1 MKHIKN
7 TNDKI
12 KRTYILNGLDCAN
25 CAQKIEEQIQQL
37 PYVIEA
43 SVFFAQCKLTV
54 FYKDEES
61 ISYEK
66 QLKQLVKKIEP
77 HVDVCTMDETKL
89 AVSDQEKK
97 MHKKMLSVMIG
108 ILFFVLA
115 LYCSDYRMIQIFLY
129 FGSYGMI
136 GYPVLQTAVNNM
148 IRRRFF
154 DEYFLMTIATLGAF
168 AIGEYSEAIAVML
181 FYRIGEYF
189 QSKALYHSRQSIGAL
204 LAMKPEFATVVSE
217 EGERKISPEQVGI
230 GDIILVKPGEKIPI
244 DGIIVEGESD
254 LDVSALTG
262 ESMPKY
268 VICKDKVLS
277 GSVNGSGIL
286 KIKVTTDYEN
296 STLAKILEM
305 VEHAANKKT
314 KTEAFMTKFARYY
327 TPVVVGI
334 AFLLAF
340 LPPIL
345 FAEATF
351 SEWLYRALVF
361 LVISCPCALVISIP
375 LGYFSGI
382 GALSKN
388 GILIKGSR
396 ILEDLTQVSAVV
408 FDKTGTLTKGTFQ
421 VLSVHPEP
429 GYTTDEL
436 LKYAAYG
443 EIYSNHPIA
452 QSIRAMYTKPL
463 CTSKITDYQEES
475 GNGVVLFLDGQQLLV
490 GNEKMLRRHQV
501 IFRPNTAIGT
511 IVYVAYQ
518 KKYIGSL
525 VIGDELKPDAKVVV
539 QALKKVGVQKTVMLS
554 GDTVA
559 VAQNVAYAVGLD
571 EVYGELLPNQK
582 LQYVENLCTLSKPQK
597 VVFVGDGMNDTPALA
612 RADIGIAM
620 GGMGSDAAVETADI
634 VLMHD
639 EVSKIALAIQLARKT
654 KKIIWQNIVFAF
666 GVKAFVLI
674 LGALGIATLWE
685 AVFADMGVS
694 VLAILNALRILK
706 NKFFTV

>member
-1 MKHIKN
+1 M
-7 TNDKI
+7 
-12 KRTYILNGLDCAN
+12 
-25 CAQKIEEQIQQL
+25 
-37 PYVIEA
+37 
-43 SVFFAQCKLTV
+43 
-54 FYKDEES
+54 
-61 ISYEK
+61 
-66 QLKQLVKKIEP
+66 
-77 HVDVCTMDETKL
+77 
-89 AVSDQEKK
+89 
-97 MHKKMLSVMIG
+97 
-108 ILFFVLA
+108 
-115 LYCSDYRMIQIFLY
+115 
-129 FGSYGMI
+129 
-136 GYPVLQTAVNNM
+136 
-148 IRRRFF
+148 
-154 DEYFLMTIATLGAF
+154 
-168 AIGEYSEAIAVML
+168 
-181 FYRIGEYF
+181 
-189 QSKALYHSRQSIGAL
+189 
-204 LAMKPEFATVVSE
+204 
-217 EGERKISPEQVGI
+217 
-230 GDIILVKPGEKIPI
+230 
-244 DGIIVEGESD
+244 
-254 LDVSALTG
+254 
-262 ESMPKY
+262 
-268 VICKDKVLS
+268 
-277 GSVNGSGIL
+277 
-286 KIKVTTDYEN
+286 
-296 STLAKILEM
+296 
-305 VEHAANKKT
+305 
-314 KTEAFMTKFARYY
+314 
-327 TPVVVGI
+327 
-334 AFLLAF
+334 
-340 LPPIL
+340 
-345 FAEATF
+345 
-351 SEWLYRALVF
+351 WLYRALVF
-361 LVISCPCALVISIP
+361 LDISCPCALVISIP
-375 LGYFSGI
+375 LGNFSGI

-452 QSIRAMYTKPL
+452 QPIRAMYTKPL